1 MYESDVDDDDDIGE
15 DLEELRRACI
25 VSDSNSGG
33 GMHSDYEEEDDFEML
48 RSIKTQ
54 LASSTDHP
62 MGLSSSSLL
71 SDSESDED
79 DFEMLRSLKSQL
91 ALPMED
97 DEDDETLLAICKRFS
112 SYENSGVKGSLM
124 NDTSPEQVHA
134 SCNEP
139 SSELLSRSNTCE
151 SFSED
156 LEGESTSTEP
166 PLSLAASS
174 SSIFP
179 ESAQAF
185 VDAIRKNRSYQKFL
199 RRKLGEIEATI
210 EKNQKL
216 QKDVKIIDGFAVSC
230 KRRMKQQSFSQGKDP
245 RFELIST
252 RKAKTHDGSE
262 GNGEKTLGPLEN
274 PCVASYRMAL
284 EEYPVSVC
292 RTNWSAK
299 ENEDLAKGLKQQLQE
314 ALILEATERSS
325 DLEGCSDDIDTIL
338 ESVSNLEIT
347 PEMIRQFLPKV
358 NWDQLDIKNRSAAE
372 CEARWMSSEDPLI
385 NHGPWTAAEDDYI
398 RLITQNKSVTDWL
411 DVAVSLGTNRTP
423 FQCLARYQR
432 SLNPDI
438 LRREWTPEED
448 DQLRAAVGLYGEKD
462 WQSVANEMEGRT
474 GTQCS
479 NRWNK
484 SLVPSRKRVG
494 KSNAKEAKWSSE
506 EDKRLRVA
514 LTFFGAKNYNKIAQF
529 VPGRTQ
535 SQCRARWK
543 DSLDPRLNFGSWT
556 EEEITK
562 YNDAVEEH
570 GVSNWPK
577 VASHVYSRTSKQC
590 SRRWET
596 LNPHLK
602 LLKKEAMRLRREAT
616 IGNFVDRE
624 SERPHL
630 VASDFLALAERSFE
644 PEPVL
649 KKKLKAR
656 EKKADA
662 ECESEAIYA
671 DAERQPKRRK
681 GLQIC
686 SGVVCRPANG
696 TEDNGKEKKQR
707 RKRKAV
713 AGTSSENNIT
723 VTTDCSQVKVG
734 IEKLKPRRKVSA
746 VVPIENQNSPN

>member
-1 MYESDVDDDDDIGE
+1 MDRESMCDSDDDDDIGE

-25 VSDSNSGG
+25 VSDSNSGRG
-33 GMHSDYEEEDDFEML
+33 LQSDSENEDDFDML

-54 LASSTDHP
+54 LASSPDHP
-62 MGLSSSSLL
+62 MGLSSLP
-71 SDSESDED
+71 SDSDNED
-79 DFEMLRSLKSQL
+79 DFEMLRSLKRQL
-91 ALPMED
+91 ALPVDQE

-112 SYENSGVKGSLM
+112 SFENSGVEGNVTNESSRK
-124 NDTSPEQVHA
+124 QVHA

-139 SSELLSRSNTCE
+139 SSEILSRSNTCE

-156 LEGESTSTEP
+156 LEGGNTSVEP
-166 PLSLAASS
+166 PLALAS
-174 SSIFP
+174 FP

-199 RRKLGEIEATI
+199 RSKLGEIEATI
-210 EKNQKL
+210 EKNEKL

-230 KRRMKQQSFSQGKDP
+230 KRRMKQQAFSQGKDP
-245 RFELIST
+245 RFELISI
-252 RKAKTHDGSE
+252 RKVRTHDSSE
-262 GNGEKTLGPLEN
+262 GTGEKTSPLTLGPLEN
-274 PCVASYRMAL
+274 PCVASYRVAL

-314 ALILEATERSS
+314 TVIREATERSS

-347 PEMIRQFLPKV
+347 PEMIRQFLLKV

-385 NHGPWTAAEDDYI
+385 NQGPWTAAEDDYI
-398 RLITQNKSVTDWL
+398 RLVTQNKSVTDWL

-432 SLNPDI
+432 SLNTDI

-448 DQLRAAVGLYGEKD
+448 DQLRNAVGLFGEKD
-462 WQSVANEMEGRT
+462 WQSVANEIEGRT

-494 KSNAKEAKWSSE
+494 KSNSKEAKWSSE

-556 EEEITK
+556 EEEVTK
-562 YNDAVEEH
+562 YNEAVKEH
-570 GVSNWPK
+570 GDSNWSK

-602 LLKKEAMRLRREAT
+602 LLKKEALRLRREAT

-624 SERPHL
+624 SERPLL

-644 PEPVL
+644 PEPAL
-649 KKKLKAR
+649 KKKRKAR
-656 EKKADA
+656 QKKADA
-662 ECESEAIYA
+662 ECESEAVC
-671 DAERQPKRRK
+671 DDTERQPKRRRK
-681 GLQIC
+681 GLERC
-686 SGVVCRPANG
+686 SG
-696 TEDNGKEKKQR
+696 DGKEKKQR

-713 AGTSSENNIT
+713 AGTSSSDNST
-723 VTTDCSQVKVG
+723 VTTNCSQVNVG

-746 VVPIENQNSPN
+746 VVPIENQDALN